1 MQTAS
6 FSEQLSPI
14 EWGPLL
20 NSTFSSVLAPFA
32 SRKIAILVDE
42 NTHDHCLEFLIT
54 GFEALAE
61 AEIIMLPAGEENKVL
76 EVCFQVWETLTEAG
90 FSRHDLLINLGGG
103 MVTDLGGF
111 VASVYKRGLSYIN
124 VPTSLLGMVDAA
136 VGGKTG
142 IDFAGYKNQLGT
154 FAAAQVTYIDT
165 GFLHTLPSQEWT
177 NGFAELLKH
186 ALISDVQLWQNLSE
200 IQDVQ
205 KELQLETIQQGV
217 QIKAKIVAQDPTEL
231 GLRKILNFGHTIGH
245 ALESY
250 YLDTETPLSHGHAV
264 ALGLLLESK
273 LSVEEASLTIE
284 EFLAIETRI
293 KSTYAL
299 QIPNDAAGLWKL
311 MQQDKKNDNGEVRM
325 CLLPQ
330 IGSCLYDQKL
340 TYEVFE
346 SLISGYCSSYFTA

>member
-1 MQTAS
+1 MHTAS

-32 SRKIAILVDE
+32 TRKIAILVDE

-61 AEIIMLPAGEENKVL
+61 AEVIMLPAGEENKVL

-90 FSRHDLLINLGGG
+90 FGRHDLLINLGGG

-111 VASVYKRGLSYIN
+111 VASVYKRGLAFIN
-124 VPTSLLGMVDAA
+124 VPTSLLGMIDAA

-142 IDFAGYKNQLGT
+142 IDFAGFKNQIGT

-186 ALISDVQLWQNLSE
+186 ALISDVQLWQDLSY

-217 QIKAKIVAQDPTEL
+217 QIKAQIVAQDPTEK

-250 YLDTETPLSHGHAV
+250 YFNTATPLSHGHAV

-273 LSVEEASLTIE
+273 LSVEQATLTKQ
-284 EFLAIETRI
+284 EFLSIETRI
-293 KSTYAL
+293 KSIYAL
-299 QIPNDAAGLWKL
+299 QIPNDAEGVWAL
-311 MQQDKKNDNGEVRM
+311 MQQDKKNDNGEVRI
-325 CLLPQ
+325 CLLPR
-330 IGSCLYDQKL
+330 IGSCLFDQKL
-340 TYEVFE
+340 AFE
-346 SLISGYCSSYFTA
+346 DFQIALASYFT

>member
-20 NSTFSSVLAPFA
+20 NSSFSSVLAPFA

-42 NTHDHCLEFLIT
+42 NTHDYCLEFLIT

-61 AEIIMLPAGEENKVL
+61 AEVIMLPAGEENKVL

-90 FSRHDLLINLGGG
+90 FGRHDLLINLGGG

-111 VASVYKRGLSYIN
+111 VASVYKRGLAFIN

-142 IDFAGYKNQLGT
+142 IDFAGYKNQIGT
-154 FAAAQVTYIDT
+154 FAAAQATYIDT
-165 GFLHTLPSQEWT
+165 GFLHTLPSEEWA

-186 ALISDVQLWQNLSE
+186 ALISDAQLWQDLSK
-200 IQDVQ
+200 IQDIQNELHSEFIQ
-205 KELQLETIQQGV
+205 KGV
-217 QIKAKIVAQDPTEL
+217 QIKAEIVAHDPTEN

-250 YLDTETPLSHGHAV
+250 YLNTETPLSHGHAV
-264 ALGLLLESK
+264 AIGLLLESK
-273 LSVEEASLTIE
+273 LSVEQTTLTKE
-284 EFLAIETRI
+284 EFLSIETRI
-293 KSTYAL
+293 KCSYAL
-299 QIPNDAAGLWKL
+299 QIPNDAEGLWAL
-311 MQQDKKNDNGEVRM
+311 MQQDKKNDNGEVRI

-330 IGSCLYDQKL
+330 IGSCLFDQKL
-340 TYEVFE
+340 DFVVFE
-346 SLISGYCSSYFTA
+346 KVLNSYSA

>member
-61 AEIIMLPAGEENKVL
+61 AEVIMLPAGEENKVL

-90 FSRHDLLINLGGG
+90 FGRHDLLVNLGGG

-111 VASVYKRGLSYIN
+111 VASVYKRGLAFIN
-124 VPTSLLGMVDAA
+124 VPTSLLAMIDAA

-142 IDFAGYKNQLGT
+142 IDFAGYKNQIGT
-154 FAAAQVTYIDT
+154 FAAAQATYIDT

-186 ALISDVQLWQNLSE
+186 ALIANAALW
-200 IQDVQ
+200 
-205 KELQLETIQQGV
+205 KELIQIENITLELRSETIQQGV
-217 QIKAKIVAQDPTEL
+217 QIKTDIVAQDPTEK

-250 YLDTETPLSHGHAV
+250 YLNTATPLSHGHAV

-273 LSVEEASLTIE
+273 LSVVQANLTKE
-284 EFLAIETRI
+284 EFLSIETRI

-299 QIPNDAAGLWKL
+299 QIPDDIEGFWAL
-311 MQQDKKNDNGEVRM
+311 MQQDKKNDHGEVRI

-330 IGSCLYDQKL
+330 IGSCLFDQKL
-340 TYEVFE
+340 TFE
-346 SLISGYCSSYFTA
+346 DFEKVLASYCA

>member
-1 MQTAS
+1 MHTAS

-32 SRKIAILVDE
+32 TRKIAILVDE

-54 GFEALAE
+54 GFDALAE
-61 AEIIMLPAGEENKVL
+61 AEVIMLPAGEENKVL

-90 FSRHDLLINLGGG
+90 FGRHDLLINLGGG

-111 VASVYKRGLSYIN
+111 VASVYKRGLAFIN
-124 VPTSLLGMVDAA
+124 VPTSLLGMIDAA

-142 IDFAGYKNQLGT
+142 IDFAGFKNQIGT

-186 ALISDVQLWQNLSE
+186 ALISDVQLWQDLSY

-217 QIKAKIVAQDPTEL
+217 QIKAEIVAQDLTEK

-250 YLDTETPLSHGHAV
+250 YLNTATPLSHGHAV

-273 LSVEEASLTIE
+273 LSVEQATLSKQ
-284 EFLAIETRI
+284 EFLSIETRI
-293 KSTYAL
+293 KSICAL
-299 QIPNDAAGLWKL
+299 QIPSDAEGLWAL
-311 MQQDKKNDNGEVRM
+311 MQQDKKNDNGEVRI
-325 CLLPQ
+325 CLLPR
-330 IGSCLYDQKL
+330 IGSCLFDQKL
-340 TYEVFE
+340 AFEVFE
-346 SLISGYCSSYFTA
+346 KVISGYCS

>member
-20 NSTFSSVLAPFA
+20 NSTFSSALAPFA

-61 AEIIMLPAGEENKVL
+61 AEVIMLPAGEENKVL

-90 FSRHDLLINLGGG
+90 FGRHDLLINLGGG

-111 VASVYKRGLSYIN
+111 VASVYKRGLAFIN
-124 VPTSLLGMVDAA
+124 VPTTLLAMVDAA

-142 IDFAGYKNQLGT
+142 IDFAGYKNQIGT
-154 FAAAQVTYIDT
+154 FRAAQATYIDT
-165 GFLHTLPSQEWT
+165 GFLHTLPSQEWA

-186 ALISDVQLWQNLSE
+186 ALISDAQLWQNLSK
-200 IQDVQ
+200 IQDIQ
-205 KELQLETIQQGV
+205 NELRSETIQQGV
-217 QIKAKIVAQDPTEL
+217 QIKLEIVAQDPTET

-250 YLDTETPLSHGHAV
+250 YLNTETPLSHGHAV
-264 ALGLLLESK
+264 AIGLLLESH
-273 LSVEEASLTIE
+273 LSVELSTLTKE
-284 EFLAIETRI
+284 EFLSIETQI
-293 KSTYAL
+293 KNTYKL
-299 QIPNDAAGLWKL
+299 QIPNDTEGLWAL

-325 CLLPQ
+325 CMLSQ
-330 IGSCLYDQKL
+330 IGSCIFDQNL
-340 TYEVFE
+340 TFE
-346 SLISGYCSSYFTA
+346 DFEKVLSGYSS

>member
-20 NSTFSSVLAPFA
+20 NSTFSSALAPFA

-61 AEIIMLPAGEENKVL
+61 AEVIMLPAGEENKVL

-90 FSRHDLLINLGGG
+90 FGRHDLLINLGGG

-111 VASVYKRGLSYIN
+111 VASVYKRGLAFIN
-124 VPTSLLGMVDAA
+124 VPTTLLAMVDAA
-136 VGGKTG
+136 VVGKTG
-142 IDFAGYKNQLGT
+142 IDFAGYKNQIGT
-154 FAAAQVTYIDT
+154 FRAAQATYIDT
-165 GFLHTLPSQEWT
+165 GFLHTLPSQEWA
-177 NGFAELLKH
+177 NGFTELLKH
-186 ALISDVQLWQNLSE
+186 ALISDAQLWQNLSK
-200 IQDVQ
+200 IQDIQ
-205 KELQLETIQQGV
+205 NELRSETIQQGV
-217 QIKAKIVAQDPTEL
+217 QIKLEIVAQDPTET

-250 YLDTETPLSHGHAV
+250 YLNTETPLSHGHAV
-264 ALGLLLESK
+264 AIGLLLESH
-273 LSVEEASLTIE
+273 LSVELSTLTKE
-284 EFLAIETRI
+284 EFLSIETQI
-293 KSTYAL
+293 KNTYKL
-299 QIPNDAAGLWKL
+299 QIPNDTEGLWAL

-325 CLLPQ
+325 CMLSQ
-330 IGSCLYDQKL
+330 IGSCIFDQNL
-340 TYEVFE
+340 TFE
-346 SLISGYCSSYFTA
+346 DFEKVLSGYSS

>member
-20 NSTFSSVLAPFA
+20 NSSFSSVLAPFA

-61 AEIIMLPAGEENKVL
+61 AEVIMLPAGEENKVL
-76 EVCFQVWETLTEAG
+76 EVCFQVWETLTDAG
-90 FSRHDLLINLGGG
+90 FGRHDLLINLGGG

-111 VASVYKRGLSYIN
+111 VASVYKRGLAFIN
-124 VPTSLLGMVDAA
+124 VPTSLLAMVDAA

-142 IDFAGYKNQLGT
+142 IDFAGYKNQIGT
-154 FAAAQVTYIDT
+154 FTAAQVTYIDT
-165 GFLHTLPSQEWT
+165 GFLHTLPSQEWA

-186 ALISDVQLWQNLSE
+186 ALISDSQLWQDLSK
-200 IQDVQ
+200 IQDIQ
-205 KELQLETIQQGV
+205 NELRAETIQQGV
-217 QIKAKIVAQDPTEL
+217 QIKVDIVAQDPTEN

-250 YLDTETPLSHGHAV
+250 YLNTETPLSHGHAV
-264 ALGLLLESK
+264 AIGLLLESH
-273 LSVEEASLTIE
+273 LSVELSTLTKE
-284 EFLAIETRI
+284 EFLSIETRI
-293 KSTYAL
+293 KSSYAL
-299 QIPNDAAGLWKL
+299 QIPNDAEGLWAL

-325 CLLPQ
+325 CMLSQ
-330 IGSCLYDQKL
+330 IGACVFDQKL
-340 TYEVFE
+340 AFE
-346 SLISGYCSSYFTA
+346 DFEKVLFGYRS

>member
-20 NSTFSSVLAPFA
+20 NSSFSSVLATFA

-61 AEIIMLPAGEENKVL
+61 AEVIMLPAGEENKVL

-90 FSRHDLLINLGGG
+90 FGRHDLLINLGGG

-111 VASVYKRGLSYIN
+111 VASVYKRGLAFIN

-142 IDFAGYKNQLGT
+142 IDFAGYKNQIGT
-154 FAAAQVTYIDT
+154 FSAAQFTYIDS
-165 GFLHTLPSQEWT
+165 GFLHTLPSQEWA

-186 ALISDVQLWQNLSE
+186 ALISDGQLWQDLSK
-200 IQDVQ
+200 IQDIQ
-205 KELQLETIQQGV
+205 NELRSETIQQGV
-217 QIKAKIVAQDPTEL
+217 QIKVEIVAQDPTEK

-250 YLDTETPLSHGHAV
+250 YLNTETALSHGHAV
-264 ALGLLLESK
+264 AIGLLLESH
-273 LSVEEASLTIE
+273 LSVELSTLTKE
-284 EFLAIETRI
+284 EFLSIETKI
-293 KSTYAL
+293 KSIYTL
-299 QIPNDAAGLWKL
+299 QIPKDAAGLWAL
-311 MQQDKKNDNGEVRM
+311 MQQDKKNNNSEVRM
-325 CLLPQ
+325 CMLSQ
-330 IGSCLYDQKL
+330 IGSCVFDQKL
-340 TYEVFE
+340 AFE
-346 SLISGYCSSYFTA
+346 EFEKVLSFYSS

>member
-20 NSTFSSVLAPFA
+20 NSSFSSVLATFA

-61 AEIIMLPAGEENKVL
+61 AEVIMLPAGEENKVL

-90 FSRHDLLINLGGG
+90 FGRHDLLINLGGG

-111 VASVYKRGLSYIN
+111 VASVYKRGLAFIN

-142 IDFAGYKNQLGT
+142 IDFAGYKNQIGT
-154 FAAAQVTYIDT
+154 FSAAQFTYIDS
-165 GFLHTLPSQEWT
+165 GFLHTLPSQEWA

-186 ALISDVQLWQNLSE
+186 ALISDGQLWQDLSN
-200 IQDVQ
+200 IQDIQ
-205 KELQLETIQQGV
+205 NELRSETIQQGV
-217 QIKAKIVAQDPTEL
+217 QIKVEIVAQDPTEK

-250 YLDTETPLSHGHAV
+250 YLNTETALSHGHAV
-264 ALGLLLESK
+264 AIGLLLESH
-273 LSVEEASLTIE
+273 LSVELSTLTKE
-284 EFLAIETRI
+284 EFLSIETKI
-293 KSTYAL
+293 KSIYTL
-299 QIPNDAAGLWKL
+299 QIPKDAAGLWAL
-311 MQQDKKNDNGEVRM
+311 MQQDKKNNNSEVRM
-325 CLLPQ
+325 CMLSQ
-330 IGSCLYDQKL
+330 IGACVFDQKL
-340 TYEVFE
+340 AFE
-346 SLISGYCSSYFTA
+346 EFEKVLSFYSS

>member
-6 FSEQLSPI
+6 FSEQLSPL

-20 NSTFSSVLAPFA
+20 NSSFSSVLAPFA

-61 AEIIMLPAGEENKVL
+61 AEVIMLPAGEENKVL

-90 FSRHDLLINLGGG
+90 FGRHDLLINLGGG

-111 VASVYKRGLSYIN
+111 VASVYKRGFAFVHI
-124 VPTSLLGMVDAA
+124 PTSLLGMVDAA

-142 IDFAGYKNQLGT
+142 IDLAGYKNQLGT
-154 FAAAQVTYIDT
+154 FQEPLATFVDT
-165 GFLHTLPSQEWT
+165 GFLHTLPDQEWT

-186 ALISDVQLWQNLSE
+186 ALIADAALWKALSGIE
-200 IQDVQ
+200 AIRH
-205 KELQLETIQQGV
+205 ELTTDQIRRGV
-217 QIKAKIVAQDPTEL
+217 DIKREIVAQDPIEH

-250 YLDTETPLSHGHAV
+250 YLNSDTPLAHGHAV
-264 ALGLLLESK
+264 AIGMLLEAQ
-273 LSVEEASLTIE
+273 LSVDQANLSQT
-284 EFLAIETRI
+284 EFEAIEKCI
-293 KSTYAL
+293 KQTYPI
-299 QIPNDAAGLWKL
+299 QIPNDAEGLWTL
-311 MQQDKKNDNGEVRM
+311 MQQDKKNANGEVRI

-330 IGSCLYDQKL
+330 IGSCLFDQKL
-340 TYEVFE
+340 T
-346 SLISGYCSSYFTA
+346 FTDFQHALQDFIA

>member
-20 NSTFSSVLAPFA
+20 NSTFSSILAPFA

-54 GFEALAE
+54 SFEALAE
-61 AEIIMLPAGEENKVL
+61 AEVIMLPAGEENKVL

-90 FSRHDLLINLGGG
+90 FGRHDLLINLGGG

-111 VASVYKRGLSYIN
+111 VASVYKRGLAFIN

-142 IDFAGYKNQLGT
+142 IDFAGYKNQIGT
-154 FAAAQVTYIDT
+154 FAAAQATYIDT
-165 GFLHTLPSQEWT
+165 GFLHTLPSEEWA

-186 ALISDVQLWQNLSE
+186 ALISDAQLWQALSK
-200 IQDVQ
+200 IQDIQ
-205 KELQLETIQQGV
+205 NELHSEFIQQGV
-217 QIKAKIVAQDPTEL
+217 QIKAEIVAQDPTEN

-250 YLDTETPLSHGHAV
+250 YLNTETPLSHGHAV
-264 ALGLLLESK
+264 AIGLLLESK
-273 LSVEEASLTIE
+273 LSVEQATLTKE
-284 EFLAIETRI
+284 EFLSIETRI
-293 KSTYAL
+293 KSSYAL
-299 QIPNDAAGLWKL
+299 QIPNDAEGLWAL
-311 MQQDKKNDNGEVRM
+311 MQQDKKNDNGEVRI

-330 IGSCLYDQKL
+330 IGSCLFDQKL
-340 TYEVFE
+340 AYEDFQKV
-346 SLISGYCSSYFTA
+346 LASYFA

>member
-54 GFEALAE
+54 GFDALAE
-61 AEIIMLPAGEENKVL
+61 AEVIMLPAGEENKVI

-90 FSRHDLLINLGGG
+90 FGRHDLLINLGGG

-111 VASVYKRGLSYIN
+111 VASVYKRGLAFIN
-124 VPTSLLGMVDAA
+124 VPTSLLGMIDAA

-154 FAAAQVTYIDT
+154 FAAAQATYIDT
-165 GFLHTLPSQEWT
+165 GFLHTLPRQEWI

-186 ALISDVQLWQNLSE
+186 ALISDVQLWQDLSK

-217 QIKAKIVAQDPTEL
+217 QIKAQIVAQDPTEL

-250 YLDTETPLSHGHAV
+250 YLNTETPLSHGHAV

-273 LSVEEASLTIE
+273 ISVELAALTKG
-284 EFLAIETRI
+284 EFLSIEARI
-293 KSTYAL
+293 KNTYAL
-299 QIPNDAAGLWKL
+299 QVPNDAEGLWAL
-311 MQQDKKNDNGEVRM
+311 MQQDKKNDNGEVRI
-325 CLLPQ
+325 CLLPK
-330 IGSCLYDQKL
+330 IGSCLFDQKL
-340 TYEVFE
+340 AFE
-346 SLISGYCSSYFTA
+346 DFQKVLANYSA

>member
-20 NSTFSSVLAPFA
+20 NSTFSSILAPFE
-32 SRKIAILVDE
+32 SRKIAIIVDE

-61 AEIIMLPAGEENKVL
+61 AEVIMLPAGEENKVL

-90 FSRHDLLINLGGG
+90 FGRQDLLINLGGG

-111 VASVYKRGLSYIN
+111 VASVYKRGLAFIN
-124 VPTSLLGMVDAA
+124 VPTSLLGMIDAA

-142 IDFAGYKNQLGT
+142 IDFGGYKNQIGT
-154 FAAAQVTYIDT
+154 FAAAQATYIDT

-186 ALISDVQLWQNLSE
+186 ALIADAALW
-200 IQDVQ
+200 
-205 KELQLETIQQGV
+205 KELVQIENIPLELRSETIQQGV
-217 QIKAKIVAQDPTEL
+217 QIKADIVAQDPSEK
-231 GLRKILNFGHTIGH
+231 GWRKILNFGHTIGH

-250 YLDTETPLSHGHAV
+250 YLNTSTPLSHGHAV
-264 ALGLLLESK
+264 ALGILLESK
-273 LSVEEASLTIE
+273 LSVEHANLTKE
-284 EFLAIETRI
+284 EFVSIETRI

-299 QIPNDAAGLWKL
+299 QIPDDIEGLWAL
-311 MQQDKKNDNGEVRM
+311 MQQDKKNANGEVRI
-325 CLLPQ
+325 CLLPE

-340 TYEVFE
+340 TFEDFEKVFNCF
-346 SLISGYCSSYFTA
+346 IA

>member
-20 NSTFSSVLAPFA
+20 NSSFSSDLAPFA

-61 AEIIMLPAGEENKVL
+61 AEVIMLPAGEENKVL

-90 FSRHDLLINLGGG
+90 FGRHDLLINLGGG

-111 VASVYKRGLSYIN
+111 VASVYKRGLAFIN
-124 VPTSLLGMVDAA
+124 VPTSLLAMVDAA

-142 IDFAGYKNQLGT
+142 IDFAGYKNQIGT
-154 FAAAQVTYIDT
+154 FTAAQATYIDT
-165 GFLHTLPSQEWT
+165 GFLHTLPSQEWA

-186 ALISDVQLWQNLSE
+186 ALISDGQLWQDLSK
-200 IQDVQ
+200 IQDIQ
-205 KELQLETIQQGV
+205 NELRSETIQQGV
-217 QIKAKIVAQDPTEL
+217 QIKVDIVAQDPTET
-231 GLRKILNFGHTIGH
+231 GVRKILNFGHTIGH

-250 YLDTETPLSHGHAV
+250 YLNTETPLSHGHAV
-264 ALGLLLESK
+264 AIGLLLESH
-273 LSVEEASLTIE
+273 LSVELSTLTKE
-284 EFLAIETRI
+284 EFLSIETRI
-293 KSTYAL
+293 KSSYAL
-299 QIPNDAAGLWKL
+299 QIPNDAEGLWAL

-325 CLLPQ
+325 CMLSQ
-330 IGSCLYDQKL
+330 IGACVFDQKL
-340 TYEVFE
+340 ALEDFE
-346 SLISGYCSSYFTA
+346 KVLFGYSS

>member
-20 NSTFSSVLAPFA
+20 NSTFSSALAPFA

-61 AEIIMLPAGEENKVL
+61 AEVIMLPAGEENKVL

-90 FSRHDLLINLGGG
+90 FGRHDLLINLGGG

-111 VASVYKRGLSYIN
+111 VASVYKRGLAFIN
-124 VPTSLLGMVDAA
+124 VPTTLLAMVDAA

-142 IDFAGYKNQLGT
+142 IDFAGYKNQIGT
-154 FAAAQVTYIDT
+154 FRAAQATYIDT
-165 GFLHTLPSQEWT
+165 GFLHTLPSQEWA

-186 ALISDVQLWQNLSE
+186 ALISDAQLWQNLSK
-200 IQDVQ
+200 IQDIQ
-205 KELQLETIQQGV
+205 NELRSETIQQGV
-217 QIKAKIVAQDPTEL
+217 QIKLEIVAQDPTET

-250 YLDTETPLSHGHAV
+250 YLNTETPLSHGHAV
-264 ALGLLLESK
+264 AIGLLLESH
-273 LSVEEASLTIE
+273 LSVELSTLTKE
-284 EFLAIETRI
+284 EFLSIETQI
-293 KSTYAL
+293 KNTYKL
-299 QIPNDAAGLWKL
+299 QIPNDTEGLWAL

-325 CLLPQ
+325 CMLSQ
-330 IGSCLYDQKL
+330 IGSCIFDKNL
-340 TYEVFE
+340 TFE
-346 SLISGYCSSYFTA
+346 DFEKVLSGYSS

>member
-20 NSTFSSVLAPFA
+20 NSSFSSDLAPFA

-61 AEIIMLPAGEENKVL
+61 AEVIMLPAGEENKVL

-90 FSRHDLLINLGGG
+90 FGRHDLLINLGGG

-111 VASVYKRGLSYIN
+111 VASVYKRGLAFIN
-124 VPTSLLGMVDAA
+124 VPTSLLAMVDAA

-142 IDFAGYKNQLGT
+142 IDFAGYKNQIGT
-154 FAAAQVTYIDT
+154 FTAAQATYIDT
-165 GFLHTLPSQEWT
+165 GFLHTLPSQEWA

-186 ALISDVQLWQNLSE
+186 ALISDGQLWQDLSK
-200 IQDVQ
+200 IQDIQ
-205 KELQLETIQQGV
+205 NELRSETIQQGV
-217 QIKAKIVAQDPTEL
+217 QIKVEIVAQDPTEN

-250 YLDTETPLSHGHAV
+250 YLNTETPLSHGHAV
-264 ALGLLLESK
+264 AIGLLLESH
-273 LSVEEASLTIE
+273 LSVELSTLTKE
-284 EFLAIETRI
+284 EFLSIETRI
-293 KSTYAL
+293 KSSYAL
-299 QIPNDAAGLWKL
+299 QIPNDAEGLWAL

-325 CLLPQ
+325 CMLSQ
-330 IGSCLYDQKL
+330 IGACVFDQKL
-340 TYEVFE
+340 AFE
-346 SLISGYCSSYFTA
+346 DFEKVLFGYRS

>member
-20 NSTFSSVLAPFA
+20 NSSFSSVLAPFA

-61 AEIIMLPAGEENKVL
+61 AEVIMLPAGEENKVL

-90 FSRHDLLINLGGG
+90 FGRHDLLINLGGG

-111 VASVYKRGLSYIN
+111 VASVYKRGLAFIN
-124 VPTSLLGMVDAA
+124 VPTSLLAMVDAA

-142 IDFAGYKNQLGT
+142 IDFAGYKNQIGT
-154 FAAAQVTYIDT
+154 FTAAQVTYIDT
-165 GFLHTLPSQEWT
+165 GFLHTLPSQEWA

-186 ALISDVQLWQNLSE
+186 ALISDSQLWQDLSK
-200 IQDVQ
+200 IQDIQ
-205 KELQLETIQQGV
+205 NELRAETIQQGV
-217 QIKAKIVAQDPTEL
+217 QIKVDIVAQDPTEN

-250 YLDTETPLSHGHAV
+250 YLNTETPLSHGHAV
-264 ALGLLLESK
+264 AIGLLLESH
-273 LSVEEASLTIE
+273 LSVELSTLTKE
-284 EFLAIETRI
+284 EFLSIETRI
-293 KSTYAL
+293 KSSYAL
-299 QIPNDAAGLWKL
+299 QIPNDAEGLWAL

-325 CLLPQ
+325 CMLSQ
-330 IGSCLYDQKL
+330 IGACVFDQKL
-340 TYEVFE
+340 AFE
-346 SLISGYCSSYFTA
+346 DFEKVLFGYRS

>member
-20 NSTFSSVLAPFA
+20 NSSFSSDLAPFA

-61 AEIIMLPAGEENKVL
+61 AEVIMLPAGEENKVL

-90 FSRHDLLINLGGG
+90 FGRHDLLINLGGG

-111 VASVYKRGLSYIN
+111 VASVYKRGLAFIN
-124 VPTSLLGMVDAA
+124 VPTSLLAMVDAA

-142 IDFAGYKNQLGT
+142 IDFAGYKNQIGT
-154 FAAAQVTYIDT
+154 FTAAQATYIDT
-165 GFLHTLPSQEWT
+165 GFLHTLPSQEWA

-186 ALISDVQLWQNLSE
+186 ALISDGQLWQDLSK
-200 IQDVQ
+200 IQDIQ
-205 KELQLETIQQGV
+205 NELRSETIQQGV
-217 QIKAKIVAQDPTEL
+217 QIKVDIVAQDPTET
-231 GLRKILNFGHTIGH
+231 GVRKILNFGHTIGH

-250 YLDTETPLSHGHAV
+250 YLNTETPLSHGHAV
-264 ALGLLLESK
+264 AIGLLLESH
-273 LSVEEASLTIE
+273 LSVELSTLTKE
-284 EFLAIETRI
+284 EFLSIETRI
-293 KSTYAL
+293 KSSYAL
-299 QIPNDAAGLWKL
+299 QIPNDAEGLWAL

-325 CLLPQ
+325 CMLSR
-330 IGSCLYDQKL
+330 IGACVFDQKL
-340 TYEVFE
+340 AFE
-346 SLISGYCSSYFTA
+346 DFEKVLFGYRS

>member
-61 AEIIMLPAGEENKVL
+61 AEVIMLPAGEENKVL

-90 FSRHDLLINLGGG
+90 FGRHDLLINLGGG

-111 VASVYKRGLSYIN
+111 VASVYKRGLAFIN
-124 VPTSLLGMVDAA
+124 VPTSLLGMIDAA

-142 IDFAGYKNQLGT
+142 IDFAGYKNQIGT
-154 FAAAQVTYIDT
+154 FAAAQATYIDT

-186 ALISDVQLWQNLSE
+186 ALIANAALW
-200 IQDVQ
+200 
-205 KELQLETIQQGV
+205 KELIHIENITLELRSETIQQGV
-217 QIKAKIVAQDPTEL
+217 QIKTEIVAQDPTEK

-250 YLDTETPLSHGHAV
+250 YLNTATPLSHGHAV

-273 LSVEEASLTIE
+273 LSVEQANLTKE
-284 EFLAIETRI
+284 EFLSIETRI

-299 QIPNDAAGLWKL
+299 QIPDDIEGLWAL
-311 MQQDKKNDNGEVRM
+311 MQQDKKNDHGEVRI

-330 IGSCLYDQKL
+330 IGSCLFDQKL
-340 TYEVFE
+340 AFE
-346 SLISGYCSSYFTA
+346 DFEMILNSYSA